1 MKNDLKRILDMVK
14 NNFENDGFIS
24 PVFIGNFQGTKKVVM
39 IDFDLNE
46 NKQSFTD
53 NIKML
58 ISQGKLQ
65 EYAFIMEA
73 WSLKTPVENKES
85 VYSNPEGEIHFMCD
99 IIRGINEVTLGD
111 WDKIEA
117 KANPISLASSGIMQ
131 SLFSKGR
138 AEWN

>member
-1 MKNDLKRILDMVK
+1 MVK

-65 EYAFIMEA
+65 EYALIMEA

-85 VYSNPEGEIHFMCD
+85 VNCWMDQNG
-99 IIRGINEVTLGD
+99 
-111 WDKIEA
+111 
-117 KANPISLASSGIMQ
+117 SLASHPQRQEVILVQ
-131 SLFSKGR
+131 
-138 AEWN
+138 

>member
-1 MKNDLKRILDMVK
+1 
-14 NNFENDGFIS
+14 
-24 PVFIGNFQGTKKVVM
+24 
-39 IDFDLNE
+39 
-46 NKQSFTD
+46 
-53 NIKML
+53 
-58 ISQGKLQ
+58 
-65 EYAFIMEA
+65 
-73 WSLKTPVENKES
+73 
-85 VYSNPEGEIHFMCD
+85 MCD